1 MNNTTQNSTTPKFTS
16 TVLADCACERNVF
29 LAKMNFGNG
38 NHAFLEVRKA
48 LISNK
53 EWIFFIRNE
62 NAYLA
67 FVRCDNYRPV
77 PHFFAWRFPRTRFR
91 RFLAA
96 KWNPDAVGI
105 GNNRWIDLLVY
116 RVAA

>member
-16 TVLADCACERNVF
+16 TVLADCACESNVF

-62 NAYLA
+62 NGVHAWHCGSLILT
-67 FVRCDNYRPV
+67 DYRILEIKEKCV
-77 PHFFAWRFPRTRFR
+77 
-91 RFLAA
+91 
-96 KWNPDAVGI
+96 
-105 GNNRWIDLLVY
+105 DLQ
-116 RVAA
+116 APS

>member
-1 MNNTTQNSTTPKFTS
+1 MNTDTNSNEAPNFKS

-62 NAYLA
+62 NG
-67 FVRCDNYRPV
+67 V
-77 PHFFAWRFPRTRFR
+77 HAWHCGSLPLTDCRI
-91 RFLAA
+91 LEI
-96 KWNPDAVGI
+96 KEKCV
-105 GNNRWIDLLVY
+105 DLQALS
-116 RVAA
+116 